1 MVKQEKREWEITK
14 NDIKKILGEEEL
26 RWENMSEESEYEMK
40 YDATRRGTTPQH
52 TTPHLIIFVFEFIS
66 RVEENIVDGLIET
79 YRVGFF

>member
-1 MVKQEKREWEITK
+1 MFPALSEVFLEFPVYGYR
-14 NDIKKILGEEEL
+14 EEEL